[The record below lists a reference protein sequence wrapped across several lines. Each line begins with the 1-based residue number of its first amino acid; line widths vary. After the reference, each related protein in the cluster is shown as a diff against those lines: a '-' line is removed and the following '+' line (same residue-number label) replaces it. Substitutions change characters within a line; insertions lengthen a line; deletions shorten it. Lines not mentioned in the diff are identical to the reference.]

1 MDLLFKR
8 YADPFSLMTG
18 YIQTSRFC
26 EFIKEFAEQKRED
39 DMWELYLHKVW
50 NQSYSDFVEEAKNS
64 QALRNMSENDM
75 EATVK
80 KSMNILGNFT
90 PLATDEGEL

>member
-8 YADPFSLMTG
+8 YADPFSLIDG
-18 YIQTSRFC
+18 FIQTSRFC
-26 EFIKEFAEQKRED
+26 DFIHTFGMQKAED
-39 DMWELYLHKVW
+39 DKWEYWLHKVW
-50 NQSYSDFVEEAKNS
+50 NMTYTEYCQSLKIT
-64 QALRNMSENDM
+64 QGLKRMSENDI

-90 PLATDEGEL
+90 L